1 MEHLQPRVIHRD
13 LTPRFKQWRNIY
25 HSTTHSDDRQDDTIA
40 LVIGTTGSDR
50 IRPGSPSSKPPP
62 GWIGAL
68 KEVQYNMQRTRDKIR
83 LLKSLHDKH
92 LHQPTI
98 SFELGTADQ
107 EQEIEIITADIT
119 KLFHQSYKNLQLITA
134 YTKQP
139 GSQQEVRLAKN
150 VMHAVA
156 SEMQELSTDFK
167 ISQSVYLKKRKRRE
181 EQAGQLMDSNF
192 SRGGAN
198 FADDLNLSTE
208 ADIQEDMYVVDKGF
222 TGNQLMLVQKDTQIL
237 QHRDKEIQS
246 IVTSLEDISEM
257 FKDMSTMVLDQ
268 GTILD
273 RIDYNIESTA
283 TKISEAKVQLVK
295 AEKIQK
301 RSRYLYV
308 IIVLTCVL
316 ALIVVIFIVL
326 KVLNIGVF

>member
-1 MEHLQPRVIHRD
+1 
-13 LTPRFKQWRNIY
+13 
-25 HSTTHSDDRQDDTIA
+25 
-40 LVIGTTGSDR
+40 
-50 IRPGSPSSKPPP
+50 
-62 GWIGAL
+62 
-68 KEVQYNMQRTRDKIR
+68 MQRVRDKIE

-107 EQEIEIITADIT
+107 EQEIEIVTAEIT

-134 YTKQP
+134 YTKRP
-139 GSQQEVRLAKN
+139 GSQQELKLAKN

-156 SEMQELSTDFK
+156 SEMQDLSTEFK
-167 ISQSVYLKKRKRRE
+167 ICQSIYLKKRKRRE
-181 EQAGQLMDSNF
+181 EQSGQLMDSNF

-198 FADDLNLSTE
+198 FAEDLDLSTE
-208 ADIQEDMYVVDKGF
+208 AELQEDIYVVDKGF

-237 QHRDKEIQS
+237 QQRDKEIQS

-257 FKDMSTMVLDQ
+257 FKDMGTMVLDQ

-283 TKISEAKVQLVK
+283 TKITEARVQLVK

-308 IIVLTCVL
+308 IIVLTCIL
-316 ALIVVIFIVL
+316 ALIVVLFIVL
-326 KVLNIGVF
+326 KVLNVGVF